1 MTPTVKAPVKLSIPL
16 ALSFALFVLLMISSF
31 VKPYGFFIDEVY
43 FLSCARRPALG
54 YIDQPP
60 LSILLLSVVQGL
72 FGDNIHA
79 VRVLPAL
86 SMAATV
92 FVTGLITRRLGGGP
106 FSLLLACLAV
116 MVMPVYLL
124 FESFYSMNAFEPL
137 IWTAVVYFVVKL
149 VQDHDP
155 SNWLPIG
162 ILSGIGLEMKH
173 TFVLYGLALII
184 GMLIS
189 GKRRLLWNYWL
200 LWGGLAAFLILLP
213 NLIWQFVNDFP
224 SLELYRNSFTYKNI
238 EKSSVQIMI
247 EQIVF
252 ANPAT
257 FPLWITGVI
266 ALAFHRGKEF
276 RLMLFGWLF
285 LMAVMIAGHSSR
297 PDRIA
302 SIYTFLIAFGAVT
315 IERGLKPI
323 WRRPVQI
330 SMAMLMITGGV
341 LLTPVFIPLM
351 SPQPLKEHIE
361 RLGLKMDIEEGKKGE
376 PIPQWLADRIGWHEL
391 AVEVAG
397 VYQAL
402 PSAERQNAVIISSN
416 YGHAGALELYGP
428 ELGLPAVYA
437 THNAFHTWG
446 PPSDSV
452 KTYIGVFIDI
462 EDVRPMFDSVEE
474 ATVVHCPDCTRPQ
487 REIPVYIL
495 RGPKFSVEKE
505 WKGFRIYG

>member
-1 MTPTVKAPVKLSIPL
+1 MSLNVKAPVKLTIPL
-16 ALSFALFVLLMISSF
+16 LLAFTLFVLLMISSF

-92 FVTGLITRRLGGGP
+92 FLSGLITRRLGGGP

-124 FESFYSMNAFEPL
+124 FGSFYSMNAYEPL

-155 SNWLPIG
+155 RNWLPIG

-173 TFVLYGLALII
+173 TFVLYGLALVI
-184 GMLIS
+184 GLLIS
-189 GKRRLLWNYWL
+189 GKRKLLWNYWL

-213 NLIWQFVNDFP
+213 NLIWQIVNDFP
-224 SLELYRNSFTYKNI
+224 SLELYRNSFSGKNI
-238 EKSSVQIMI
+238 EKSPVEILI

-257 FPLWITGVI
+257 FPLWLTGVI
-266 ALAFHRGKEF
+266 ALAFRRGKEF
-276 RLMLFGWLF
+276 RLMLFAYLF
-285 LMAVMIAGHSSR
+285 LMAMMIAGQSSR

-315 IERGLKPI
+315 IEQEMKKKGRLV
-323 WRRPVQI
+323 VQLTLGV
-330 SMAMLMITGGV
+330 LMITGGV

-351 SPQPLKEHIE
+351 APQQLKAHIA
-361 RLGLKMDIEEGKKGE
+361 RLGLKMDLEEGKKGE
-376 PIPQWLADRIGWHEL
+376 PIPQWLADRLGWHEL
-391 AVEVAG
+391 AEEVAE
-397 VYQAL
+397 VYHGL
-402 PSAERQNAVIISSN
+402 PSAERQNPVIISAN

-452 KTYIGVFIDI
+452 KTYIAVSINI
-462 EDVRPMFDSVEE
+462 EEVKTMFDSVEE
-474 ATVVHCPDCTRPQ
+474 ATVVYCPDCTRPQ
-487 REIPVYIL
+487 REMPIYIL
-495 RGPKFSVEKE
+495 RGPKFSIEKE
-505 WKGFRIYG
+505 WKRFRIYG